1 MREDN
6 FYCRLHV
13 KSCSDVRSL
22 LVREINT
29 TYYFMKDMDYER
41 KRKLC
46 DVPTS
51 RLCSALVY
59 CKTMPVLPASIRRLL
74 VQYAVVV
81 GGCVFL
87 SQHFFNA
94 LTIVTVTVI
103 NVTVNV
109 IKCKWKQTW
118 RLHDKGAL

>member
-1 MREDN
+1 M
-6 FYCRLHV
+6 
-13 KSCSDVRSL
+13 
-22 LVREINT
+22 REINT

-51 RLCSALVY
+51 RLCSGLVY
-59 CKTMPVLPASIRRLL
+59 FKTMPVLPASIGRLL

-81 GGCVFL
+81 GVGVFL
-87 SQHFFNA
+87 SQHLVNA
-94 LTIVTVTVI
+94 LTMVTVTV
-103 NVTVNV
+103 TSVNV
-109 IKCKWKQTW
+109 IKCKWRQTR

>member
-1 MREDN
+1 M
-6 FYCRLHV
+6 
-13 KSCSDVRSL
+13 
-22 LVREINT
+22 REINT
-29 TYYFMKDMDYER
+29 TYCFMKDMDYER

-51 RLCSALVY
+51 RLCSELVY
-59 CKTMPVLPASIRRLL
+59 RKTMPVLPASIERLL
-74 VQYAVVV
+74 VAVVV

-87 SQHFFNA
+87 SQHLVNA

-103 NVTVNV
+103 SVNV
-109 IKCKWKQTW
+109 IKCKWRQTR